1 VALSCFQAIRSVYFP
16 SKLENTIFYQNLQV
30 ICILKYG
37 KKKPLKIP
45 EPVILKL
52 CFYALLGKYVEM
64 QVEIMNT
71 DIYGSVD
78 Y

>member
-1 VALSCFQAIRSVYFP
+1 M
-16 SKLENTIFYQNLQV
+16 E
-30 ICILKYG
+30 